1 MNRTLALGQ
10 YNSLERFLTEPIK
23 EKFNEQFAKDQEN
36 YDPDAINMLFRTV
49 AILHI
54 IRTGS
59 IPNVVHVFNTIIEE
73 CDNENSSLKTAL
85 SNFERAYTKMRSNN
99 ETVII
104 FNEESNRIM
113 IFYDRDKTMMNKM
126 LVDAFYSAIL
136 DTI

>member
-10 YNSLERFLTEPIK
+10 YSSLEQLLTEPIK
-23 EKFNEQFAKDQEN
+23 KKFNEQFEKELEN

-49 AILHI
+49 AIMHI
-54 IRTGS
+54 VRTGS
-59 IPNVVHVFNTIIEE
+59 MPNVVHVFNTIIEE
-73 CDNENSSLKTAL
+73 CDNQYSSLKSVL
-85 SNFERAYTKMRSNN
+85 SNFDRAYTKMRSNN

-104 FNEESNRIM
+104 FNEESNRI
-113 IFYDRDKTMMNKM
+113 INIYDRDETMMNKL

>member
-10 YNSLERFLTEPIK
+10 YNSFERFLTEPIK

-36 YDPDAINMLFRTV
+36 YDPDAIKMLFRTV

-104 FNEESNRIM
+104 FNEKSNRIM
-113 IFYDRDKTMMNKM
+113 IFYDRDETMMNKM
-126 LVDAFYSAIL
+126 LVEAFYSAIL